1 MVTAPAGKSDDV
13 VVRVGDEAA
22 ARAGPEVHPVRARRG
37 QDRLVV
43 AIADG
48 ERVGHGVLERDVA
61 AGEVAHRLLGLGR
74 HVVVPHAVV
83 AGAVVADPAVVQVP
97 RVLGVHLRRVHV
109 ERQQVAEVRPG
120 RVRLLEDGG
129 AVRVLQRLLV
139 REAAH
144 ALQAAEVVVE
154 RPVLLHEDHDMLEIA
169 DRAGEVMRPR
179 RRGRPGRP
187 GDPGDPAELRA
198 RARGERHPGGRAAHA
213 EEPAARDGCLE
224 RRLEAVVGGG
234 AGGAGGAGFFPAAT
248 CAGGV
253 GAVHVDDGPRP
264 LSRTQRSHP
273 RQCESRIQRQG
284 ADSRRMFRQKAD
296 ERAEDGRQGLQVR
309 EPGMSRV
316 GAGE

>member
-1 MVTAPAGKSDDV
+1 MVNAS
-13 VVRVGDEAA
+13 
-22 ARAGPEVHPVRARRG
+22 ARAYWNGMS
-37 QDRLVV
+37 
-43 AIADG
+43 
-48 ERVGHGVLERDVA
+48 A

-74 HVVVPHAVV
+74 HVVVPQAVV

-109 ERQQVAEVRPG
+109 ERQQVAEVGPG

-129 AVRVLQRLLV
+129 AVLVLQRLLV

-169 DRAGEVMRPR
+169 DRAGQVMRPR

-187 GDPGDPAELRA
+187 GDPGDPAQLRA
-198 RARGERHPGGRAAHA
+198 RARGDRHPGGGAAQA
-213 EEPAARDGCLE
+213 EEPAAGDGCLE

-234 AGGAGGAGFFPAAT
+234 AGGAGVAGGAGFFPAAT

-253 GAVHVDDGPRP
+253 GAVHVD
-264 LSRTQRSHP
+264 RSTSSQP
-273 RQCESRIQRQG
+273 YATKPS
-284 ADSRRMFRQKAD
+284 KA
-296 ERAEDGRQGLQVR
+296 
-309 EPGMSRV
+309 M
-316 GAGE
+316 